1 MSLDLSI
8 KGLQKAQ
15 QANLQ
20 MIRAMKP
27 SGALGRAIQ
36 YAGLAMHRHVI
47 PSTPHEYGALR
58 AAHRVEN
65 KPLQA
70 RIYIDPGARAPRS
83 KERPAVYGARLHG
96 HGLIPGLTSGI
107 RAFYAYSVQTYGG
120 KVAQGAIREFKRGLP

>member
-1 MSLDLSI
+1 
-8 KGLQKAQ
+8 
-15 QANLQ
+15 
-20 MIRAMKP
+20 MIRAMRP
-27 SGALGRAIQ
+27 GDALGRAIR

-70 RIYIDPGARAPRS
+70 RIYIDPGARAPRR

-96 HGLIPGLTSGI
+96 HGMIPGLKSGI
-107 RAFYAYSVQTYGG
+107 RAFYQYSVQTYGA
-120 KVAQGAIREFKRGLP
+120 KVAKGAIREFKRELP

>member
-1 MSLDLSI
+1 MIDLSI

-20 MIRAMKP
+20 MIRAMRP

-36 YAGLAMHRHVI
+36 YAGLTMHRHVV
-47 PSTPHEYGALR
+47 PSTPHQYGALR

-83 KERPAVYGARLHG
+83 SERPSVYGAILHG
-96 HGLIPGLTSGI
+96 HGMIPGLKSGI
-107 RAFYAYSVQTYGG
+107 RAFYAYSVQTYGA
-120 KVAQGAIREFKRGLP
+120 KVAKGAIREFKRELP

>member
-1 MSLDLSI
+1 MELSI
-8 KGLQKAQ
+8 KGLQEAQ
-15 QANLQ
+15 RANLQ
-20 MIRAMKP
+20 MVRAMRP

-83 KERPAVYGARLHG
+83 KQRPSVYGAILHG
-96 HGLIPGLTSGI
+96 HGMIPGLRSGI
-107 RAFYAYSVQTYGG
+107 RAFYAYSIETYGA
-120 KVAQGAIREFKRGLP
+120 KVAKGAIREFKKALP

>member
-1 MSLDLSI
+1 MIDMSI
-8 KGLQKAQ
+8 RGIQKVQ

-36 YAGLAMHRHVI
+36 YAGLAMHRHVV

-58 AAHRVEN
+58 AAHQVEN

-70 RIYIDPGARAPRS
+70 RIYIDPGARAPRRNA
-83 KERPAVYGARLHG
+83 RPAVYGARLHG
-96 HGLIPGLTSGI
+96 HGMIPGLRSGI
-107 RAFYAYSVQTYGG
+107 RAFYAYSVQTYGA
-120 KVAQGAIREFKRGLP
+120 KVAKGAIREFKRELP